1 MWKRPGKPGRNR
13 RCRRSDGSAG
23 RTWTEMPDMTS
34 TCLTSYL
41 LHLGLAGGGK
51 RTSGAASSAPGFR
64 TCTKARCRVLGL
76 GPALA
81 AQDGRRGRAGRP
93 LSFRQAR
100 WLRNPL
106 MIVLGTMAVISVRSW
121 GEQFHGGGK
130 SRSDV
135 FLFLSGAELLCP
147 SLQPAGPVWLGG
159 THAIIWTGGLR
170 RDGRGGVRQAGRRS
184 GSPAGAASRRDPR
197 VPDGEAT

>member
-1 MWKRPGKPGRNR
+1 
-13 RCRRSDGSAG
+13 
-23 RTWTEMPDMTS
+23 MPDMTS

-106 MIVLGTMAVISVRSW
+106 MIELGTMAVISVRSW
-121 GEQFHGGGK
+121 GE
-130 SRSDV
+130 
-135 FLFLSGAELLCP
+135 
-147 SLQPAGPVWLGG
+147 
-159 THAIIWTGGLR
+159 
-170 RDGRGGVRQAGRRS
+170 
-184 GSPAGAASRRDPR
+184 
-197 VPDGEAT
+197 

>member
-1 MWKRPGKPGRNR
+1 
-13 RCRRSDGSAG
+13 
-23 RTWTEMPDMTS
+23 MPDMTS

-64 TCTKARCRVLGL
+64 TCSKARCRALGL

-81 AQDGRRGRAGRP
+81 TQDDRRGRASKP

-106 MIVLGTMAVISVRSW
+106 MIVLGTMAVISMRSW
-121 GEQFHGGGK
+121 GE
-130 SRSDV
+130 
-135 FLFLSGAELLCP
+135 
-147 SLQPAGPVWLGG
+147 
-159 THAIIWTGGLR
+159 
-170 RDGRGGVRQAGRRS
+170 
-184 GSPAGAASRRDPR
+184 
-197 VPDGEAT
+197 